1 MSSIKITH
9 QDRIKDGIKY
19 AEKTLLDQA
28 SHLDIDK
35 KLLQSHFDFKGKTVM
50 DFGCGV
56 GGMSIWMAQH
66 LGAIVDGYDI
76 DEKHIEIAFAL
87 LEKYPCPTVTLSQ
100 KNIIETPIDK
110 EYDVIILNDVIE
122 HIKPDWI
129 PGILDILVNRNLK
142 KGGILFISYP
152 PWEGPYAS
160 HMKRVINVPWLQ
172 FLPQKMLINM
182 IEKRN
187 QTTLGQYNL
196 VEEYLE
202 LNHMTHKKLM
212 RFIKPLPLK
221 EDFRYSHTKLN
232 STSLFANTSFYWWPA
247 LYLIS
252 KEFVVFKKQ

>member
-1 MSSIKITH
+1 
-9 QDRIKDGIKY
+9 
-19 AEKTLLDQA
+19 
-28 SHLDIDK
+28 
-35 KLLQSHFDFKGKTVM
+35 
-50 DFGCGV
+50 
-56 GGMSIWMAQH
+56 
-66 LGAIVDGYDI
+66 
-76 DEKHIEIAFAL
+76 
-87 LEKYPCPTVTLSQ
+87 
-100 KNIIETPIDK
+100 
-110 EYDVIILNDVIE
+110 
-122 HIKPDWI
+122 
-129 PGILDILVNRNLK
+129 
-142 KGGILFISYP
+142 
-152 PWEGPYAS
+152 
-160 HMKRVINVPWLQ
+160 MKRVINVPWLQ

-252 KEFVVFKKQ
+252 KEFIVFKKQ